1 MKFSFC
7 PKASSVVSKRV
18 RMPFDFRRAGCLFVL
33 LCVWTPS
40 SYAADARGP
49 EDARISVQLDE
60 LPVVDAMRMLSDAT
74 NFNILVSNTVQG
86 KITAYV
92 VDMEPER
99 ALKEIMEVNGFHY
112 VREDDV
118 IWVLS
123 DAEYFEDFN
132 LGRKREIVA
141 LKNASAEY
149 MAQALQ
155 PVMSAHGVLTSY
167 PQGNVL
173 IVGEVE
179 SRMDEV
185 LRLAEELDQP
195 TQTRVFQLQSASA
208 LDILPLLYPQVQNK
222 EGLQADQR
230 TNQIMVSAPP
240 ETLARIEDL
249 IIQFD
254 VPDKIATKVFPLKY
268 ANADE
273 VARLVLHVL
282 TGEEESTSRRGS
294 WQQSAD
300 PRRMAPRVFTTEP
313 GGPSAATPET
323 SWRRYTERQAP
334 TTPPAGESAPSKSP
348 APATAPQS
356 PQTHEDAALGPLANV
371 TADTRTNSVIVT
383 HVKSVMERVG
393 QLIEAIDVPTEYQ
406 TYTFRNTHPAEL
418 DLEAKILPL
427 LPAENPFLNVEPLSR
442 TVTFRAPKEKA
453 SEIMTL
459 LQQWDDIIRQV
470 RIEAEILRVNVNL
483 IRELGISWE
492 AIADQTRALGEVNQV
507 GVSVDFPANVGD
519 GTAQGRLTIGD
530 LGDDGYEA
538 ILQALASDSD
548 TQIIASPR
556 IMVRD
561 SQEALFSSVR
571 DEPYTVVSVEGQ
583 TGTRLEDVRFLN
595 VGVTLNVLPV
605 INENGQVSLT
615 VQLEISSL
623 VEIRNGVPVV
633 DRATAQS
640 SVAVDAGGTV
650 ILGGLRQRSRSQVER
665 GVPGLKRIPILGH
678 LFKNTRKDK
687 GEFEIV
693 LVLRPTLVNT
703 HEENVPT
710 LSLME
715 DYIGSALTQESL
727 GERTLEE

>member
-1 MKFSFC
+1 MKFSFY
-7 PKASSVVSKRV
+7 PKDNALVSTDPRI
-18 RMPFDFRRAGCLFVL
+18 PCGLRRLGCLL
-33 LCVWTPS
+33 ALWSVWIPCA
-40 SYAADARGP
+40 YAADAVDP
-49 EDARISVQLDE
+49 ERARISVQLDE

-74 NFNILVSNTVQG
+74 NFNILVSKSVQG

-99 ALKEIMEVNGFHY
+99 ALKEILEVNGFHY

-118 IWVLS
+118 VWVLS
-123 DAEYFEDFN
+123 DEEYYDDFN
-132 LGRKREIVA
+132 LGRKRDIVA
-141 LKNASAEY
+141 LKNANAEY
-149 MAQALQ
+149 LAQALQ
-155 PVMSAHGVLTSY
+155 PAMSAHGVLMSY

-173 IVGEVE
+173 IIGEVE

-185 LRLAEELDQP
+185 LRLAKELDQP
-195 TQTRVFQLQSASA
+195 AETRVFQLQSASA
-208 LDILPLLYPQVQNK
+208 LDILPLLFPQVQNK

-230 TNQIMVSAPP
+230 TNQVMVSAPP
-240 ETLARIEDL
+240 ETLARIEKL

-300 PRRMAPRVFTTEP
+300 PGRMAPRVFTTEP
-313 GGPSAATPET
+313 AGPSAATPET
-323 SWRRYTERQAP
+323 SWRRYAERQAS
-334 TTPPAGESAPSKSP
+334 TTLPAGESAASKPP
-348 APATAPQS
+348 APATPTQS
-356 PQTHEDAALGPLANV
+356 PQIHEDAALGPLANV

-383 HVKSVMERVG
+383 HVRSVMERVG

-453 SEIMTL
+453 SEIMAL
-459 LQQWDDIIRQV
+459 LQQWDDVIRQV

-519 GTAQGRLTIGD
+519 GAAQGRLTVGD
-530 LGDDGYEA
+530 LGDDDYEA

-650 ILGGLRQRSRSQVER
+650 ILGGLRQRSRTQVER

-703 HEENVPT
+703 YEENIPT
-710 LSLME
+710 LSLMG
-715 DYIGSALTQESL
+715 DYIGSAIKQENL
-727 GERTLEE
+727 GEETLEK

>member
-7 PKASSVVSKRV
+7 PKGSSFVSKHV
-18 RMPFDFRRAGCLFVL
+18 RIPNDLRILGCLVVL
-33 LCVWTPS
+33 LCVWIPC
-40 SYAADARGP
+40 SYAADAVGS

-74 NFNILVSNTVQG
+74 NFNILVSSTVQG

-118 IWVLS
+118 VWVLS
-123 DAEYFEDFN
+123 DEEYFEDFN

-149 MAQALQ
+149 VAQALQ
-155 PVMSAHGVLTSY
+155 PVMSAHGVLMSY

-173 IVGEVE
+173 IIGEVE

-185 LRLAEELDQP
+185 LRLAKELDQP
-195 TQTRVFQLQSASA
+195 TETRVFQLQSASA
-208 LDILPLLYPQVQNK
+208 LDVLSLLYPHVQNK

-282 TGEEESTSRRGS
+282 TGEEESTSRRGG
-294 WQQSAD
+294 WQQSTD
-300 PRRMAPRVFTTEP
+300 SGRTAPRVFTTEP
-313 GGPSAATPET
+313 RGPSAATPET

-334 TTPPAGESAPSKSP
+334 TTPPAGESAASKQP
-348 APATAPQS
+348 TPATAPQS
-356 PQTHEDAALGPLANV
+356 PQAREDAALGPLANV

-383 HVKSVMERVG
+383 HVKSVIERVG
-393 QLIEAIDVPTEYQ
+393 QIIEAIDVPTEYQ
-406 TYTFRNTHPAEL
+406 TYTFRNAHPAEL

-453 SEIMTL
+453 SEIVAL
-459 LQQWDDIIRQV
+459 LQQWDDVIRQV

-507 GVSVDFPANVGD
+507 GVSVDFPANIGD
-519 GTAQGRLTIGD
+519 DAPQSRLTVGD
-530 LGDDGYEA
+530 LGDDDYEA

-571 DEPYTVVSVEGQ
+571 DEPYTVVSVEGE

-678 LFKNTRKDK
+678 LFKNTRNDD

-693 LVLRPTLVNT
+693 LILRPTLVNT

-710 LSLME
+710 ISLMG
-715 DYIGSALTQESL
+715 DYIGSAIKQESL
-727 GERTLEE
+727 GEETLEE

>member
-1 MKFSFC
+1 VGS
-7 PKASSVVSKRV
+7 
-18 RMPFDFRRAGCLFVL
+18 
-33 LCVWTPS
+33 
-40 SYAADARGP
+40 

-74 NFNILVSNTVQG
+74 NFNILVSSTVQG

-118 IWVLS
+118 VWVLS
-123 DAEYFEDFN
+123 DEEYFEDFN

-149 MAQALQ
+149 VAQALQ
-155 PVMSAHGVLTSY
+155 PVMSAHGVLMSY

-173 IVGEVE
+173 IIGEVE

-185 LRLAEELDQP
+185 LRLAKELDQP
-195 TQTRVFQLQSASA
+195 TETRVFQLQSASA
-208 LDILPLLYPQVQNK
+208 LDVLSLLYPHVQNK

-282 TGEEESTSRRGS
+282 TGEEESTSRRGG
-294 WQQSAD
+294 WQQSTD
-300 PRRMAPRVFTTEP
+300 SGRTAPRVFTTEP
-313 GGPSAATPET
+313 RGPSAATPET

-334 TTPPAGESAPSKSP
+334 TTPPAGESAASKQP
-348 APATAPQS
+348 TPATAPQS
-356 PQTHEDAALGPLANV
+356 PQAREDAALGPLANV

-383 HVKSVMERVG
+383 HVKSVIERVG
-393 QLIEAIDVPTEYQ
+393 QIIEAIDVPTEYQ
-406 TYTFRNTHPAEL
+406 TYTFRNAHPAEL

-453 SEIMTL
+453 SEIVAL
-459 LQQWDDIIRQV
+459 LQQWDDVIRQV

-507 GVSVDFPANVGD
+507 GVSVDFPANIGD
-519 GTAQGRLTIGD
+519 DAPQSRLTVGD
-530 LGDDGYEA
+530 LGDDDYEA

-571 DEPYTVVSVEGQ
+571 DEPYTVVSVEGE

-678 LFKNTRKDK
+678 LFKNTRNDD

-693 LVLRPTLVNT
+693 LILRPTLVNT

-710 LSLME
+710 ISLMG
-715 DYIGSALTQESL
+715 DYIGSAIKQESL
-727 GERTLEE
+727 GEETLEE

>member
-1 MKFSFC
+1 MKFSFY
-7 PKASSVVSKRV
+7 PKDNALVSTDPRS
-18 RMPFDFRRAGCLFVL
+18 PCGLRRLGCLL
-33 LCVWTPS
+33 ALWSVWIPCA
-40 SYAADARGP
+40 YAADAVDP
-49 EDARISVQLDE
+49 ERARISVQLDE

-74 NFNILVSNTVQG
+74 NFNILVSKSVQG

-99 ALKEIMEVNGFHY
+99 ALKEILEVNGFHY

-118 IWVLS
+118 VWVLS
-123 DAEYFEDFN
+123 DEEYYDDFN
-132 LGRKREIVA
+132 LGRKRDIVA
-141 LKNASAEY
+141 LKNANAEY
-149 MAQALQ
+149 LAQALQ
-155 PVMSAHGVLTSY
+155 PAMSAHGVLMSY

-173 IVGEVE
+173 IIGEVE

-185 LRLAEELDQP
+185 LRLAKELDQP
-195 TQTRVFQLQSASA
+195 TETRVFQLQSASA
-208 LDILPLLYPQVQNK
+208 LDILPLLFPQVQNK

-230 TNQIMVSAPP
+230 TNQVMVSAPP
-240 ETLARIEDL
+240 ETLARIEKL

-300 PRRMAPRVFTTEP
+300 PGRMAPRVFTTEP
-313 GGPSAATPET
+313 AGPSAATPET
-323 SWRRYTERQAP
+323 SWRRYTERQAS
-334 TTPPAGESAPSKSP
+334 TTLPAGESAASKPP
-348 APATAPQS
+348 APATPTQS
-356 PQTHEDAALGPLANV
+356 PQIHEDAALGPLANV

-383 HVKSVMERVG
+383 HVRSVMERVG

-453 SEIMTL
+453 SEIMAL
-459 LQQWDDIIRQV
+459 LQQWDDVIRQV

-519 GTAQGRLTIGD
+519 GAAQGRLTVGD
-530 LGDDGYEA
+530 LGDDDYEA

-650 ILGGLRQRSRSQVER
+650 ILGGLRQRSRTQVER

-703 HEENVPT
+703 YEENIPT
-710 LSLME
+710 LSLMG
-715 DYIGSALTQESL
+715 DYIGSAIKQENL
-727 GERTLEE
+727 GEETLEK